1 MCSGTR
7 GKAESLAGRLRPKG
21 SPKADFMDSLICN
34 VNLGVRVLIM
44 YGGDSPLPPSRNPSR
59 RPRAPASSPTTPGT
73 GPSPF
78 PAIDEFIVSRCNE
91 ASTSLPAPCSGSQSP
106 SPTALHFLSLSR
118 FSFVEYLTRITSA
131 GLGCSWTGF
140 ENSNAAHLI
149 LPACSVLGGRILP
162 AQRLVQLRQEGL
174 ATLIAG

>member
-1 MCSGTR
+1 
-7 GKAESLAGRLRPKG
+7 
-21 SPKADFMDSLICN
+21 MDSLICN

-91 ASTSLPAPCSGSQSP
+91 GGSQGSI
-106 SPTALHFLSLSR
+106 R
-118 FSFVEYLTRITSA
+118 
-131 GLGCSWTGF
+131 SWVWWQ
-140 ENSNAAHLI
+140 ENSLLI
-149 LPACSVLGGRILP
+149 LNISGNRFCANIGRQHKSNGIYMVVDLQAGVWFQRCYDPECRNFRSVIMPLPPNLRCPLPTPTLMGTTKSEATVGSTWGLCRLPGEGR
-162 AQRLVQLRQEGL
+162 V
-174 ATLIAG
+174 